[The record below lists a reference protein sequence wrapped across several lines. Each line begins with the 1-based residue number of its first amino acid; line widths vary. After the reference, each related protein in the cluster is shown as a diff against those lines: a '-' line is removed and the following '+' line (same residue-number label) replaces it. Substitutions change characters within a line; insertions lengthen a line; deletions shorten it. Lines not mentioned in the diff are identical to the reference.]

1 VQSKSVHQLV
11 FLDETGLNTKM
22 DRRYG
27 WGESSSR
34 VIGQVPF
41 GHWQT
46 TTFLAGLR
54 SAGLIAPLVLDG
66 PMNSESFLA
75 YIQQFLAPTLNRG
88 DLVVLDN
95 LSSHKQAG
103 VHQAI
108 RSAGA
113 DVLYLPPY
121 SPDLNPIEKL
131 FAKLKSLLRMH
142 AERTVEA
149 LWKRVGQLLDE
160 FSPHECLNY
169 IKSSGYTADQ
179 T

>member
-1 VQSKSVHQLV
+1 
-11 FLDETGLNTKM
+11 M

-34 VIGQVPF
+34 VIGQVPY
-41 GHWQT
+41 GHWGT
-46 TTFLAGLR
+46 TTFVAGLR
-54 SAGLIAPLVLDG
+54 STGLIAPLVLDG
-66 PMNSESFLA
+66 LMNSEYFLA
-75 YIQQFLAPTLNRG
+75 YVRQFLVPTLQRG

-95 LSSHKQAG
+95 LSSHKQAQIQE
-103 VHQAI
+103 VI
-108 RSAGA
+108 LSVGA

-131 FAKLKSLLRMH
+131 FAKFKTLLRTH

-149 LWKRVGQLLDE
+149 LWKRVGQLLVE
-160 FSPHECLNY
+160 FSPQECLNY

-179 T
+179 P